1 MKPPALLSTLRV
13 LGAELLLGLRR
24 MLRGPL
30 VVVLPAL
37 AVLCLMILPG
47 TNPEALVATGYG
59 TLLFWAFLIICALWC
74 GGTAYALDRERRR
87 LTLTFAKPISRRT
100 LWLGRT
106 LGTLAPLT
114 LAVVL
119 IGLLLSWR
127 SLPEGRTVQSPALPD
142 LDALATTELAR
153 LRSLNRVPNGVSEGR
168 LLQAV
173 RDDLR
178 TRSTELNRNASRT
191 YTFPGL
197 PANAQTPATVTFRLA
212 GAPFLGAKD
221 ALALEVTAACDGKS
235 VTLPVPKLLDSGFT
249 LSLPDDILRLG
260 KPVALTL
267 RRTDSNDGSS
277 VVYRERTDLAL
288 LLPGQSAGL
297 NLAVF
302 CGMLWITLAMAA
314 ALGTA
319 LGCWFS
325 LPVTLFVG
333 TLAVLSFTSA
343 SLSPD
348 TMVADEIASL
358 WARVSTAVSGALAAP
373 FREWVAC
380 DPLRRLLDGEAL
392 TLGALGN
399 LLLRTLL
406 PWLTLCFITAALS
419 PVRDEDL

>member
-1 MKPPALLSTLRV
+1 MKSSLLLSVLRA

-24 MLRGPL
+24 LLRGPL
-30 VVVLPAL
+30 AAVLPAL
-37 AVLCLMILPG
+37 AVLCLIVLPG
-47 TNPEALVATGYG
+47 TDPGALVAVGYG
-59 TLLFWAFLIICALWC
+59 TLLFWAFLIVCALWC

-87 LTLTFAKPISRRT
+87 LTLTFAKPVSRRT

-106 LGTLAPLT
+106 LGTLAPLS
-114 LAVVL
+114 LAVLLV
-119 IGLLLSWR
+119 GLLLSWR

-142 LDALATTELAR
+142 LDALARTELVR
-153 LRSLNRVPNGVSEGR
+153 LRSLNRVPAGVSESR
-168 LLQAV
+168 LLRAV

-178 TRSTELNRNASRT
+178 TRSTELGRSTPRS
-191 YTFPGL
+191 YTFAGL
-197 PANAQTPATVTFRLA
+197 PAGTPVPAPVTFRLA

-221 ALALEVTAACDGKS
+221 ALALEVTAACDGER
-235 VTLPVPKLLDSGFT
+235 VTLPVPRLLDSGFS
-249 LSLPDDILRLG
+249 LSLPETLLRPG
-260 KPVALTL
+260 KPVTVTL
-267 RRTDSNDGSS
+267 RRTDRNDGSS

-358 WARVSTAVSGALAAP
+358 WARVSTAVSSALAAP

-392 TLGALGN
+392 TLGALGS